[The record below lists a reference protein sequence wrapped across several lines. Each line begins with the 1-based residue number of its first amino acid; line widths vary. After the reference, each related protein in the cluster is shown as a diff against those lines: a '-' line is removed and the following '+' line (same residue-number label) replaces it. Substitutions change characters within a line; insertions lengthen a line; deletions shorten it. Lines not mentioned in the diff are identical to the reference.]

1 MKVHI
6 TKTLFYILFIFL
18 LGGLFYIIFLSMG
31 IFFDEWGIKS
41 QVVYFLICS
50 TLLTLFLK
58 PIMTSFEI
66 FTNKIFFP
74 EQEKFKNEIDEICN
88 KMINFVKYNEIFNVF
103 LEGLSKSIN
112 NKNIIIFYYQH
123 NDIYT
128 DIYTLEKNE
137 KLNNEIL
144 NDKNDS
150 LLKIIKSENSIK
162 IFDIYNDIREK
173 STLREKL
180 LSLKFKKIIML
191 GNRNE
196 MLGWI
201 ALGELKREKVNP
213 QNINEMLFKLAD
225 KLMQAIEHAR
235 LYQEAKRESVEKGIL
250 IKVVKKISKSRDL
263 QEILNLIIDSLAE
276 IVTYDAAGIFLI
288 DPEQPRN
295 MTYSVLRGYNKKSFE
310 GISLKVGKGIVGWSA
325 QYGKGEIVPD
335 VSKDKRYIKVIK
347 ETKSQMVIPIKSG
360 EDVIGVLCLE
370 SNKPNF
376 FNGNHY
382 EVVKTFASQ
391 AAIGIENARLYFEIQ
406 KKEELSQEIKRA
418 SDIQRALFPKKVPN
432 ILGYEISTFNQYS
445 MELGGD
451 LHDLKKLDEK
461 KLGVAIGDA
470 SGKGVPGAILMS
482 TLYATFRMG
491 RESYLEINEVIERL
505 NDSITSLTRPDTYA
519 TFFYGI
525 LDIQTGIFRYTNAGH
540 NPPYLIKSA
549 DEFKKLEIGGT
560 VLGFFKGIK
569 YKKHE
574 VKLEI
579 DDVLVLYTDGI
590 TECKN
595 KWDEEFGE
603 KRFLNI
609 LLKNRSLAPKKL
621 QEKIVNA
628 LHVFAEKSVF
638 SDDISLVIIKKVSE
652 GNIYEEL
659 S

>member
-18 LGGLFYIIFLSMG
+18 LGGLFYIVFLSMG
-31 IFFDEWGIKS
+31 IFFDEWGIIS
-41 QVVYFLICS
+41 QVIFFLTCS
-50 TLLTLFLK
+50 AFLTLFLK
-58 PIMTSFEI
+58 QILTSFEVY
-66 FTNKIFFP
+66 TNKIIFP
-74 EQEKFKNEIDEICN
+74 EQKKFENEIGELCN
-88 KMINFVKYNEIFNVF
+88 KVINFVKYNEIFNIF
-103 LEGLSKSIN
+103 LKSLSESIN

-128 DIYTLEKNE
+128 LEKNE
-137 KLNNEIL
+137 ELNSEIL

-150 LLKIIKSENSIK
+150 LLEILKSENSIK
-162 IFDIYNDIREK
+162 IFDIYNDIKEK
-173 STLREKL
+173 SALREKL
-180 LSLKFKKIIML
+180 LSLKFKNIITL
-191 GNRNE
+191 GNSNE

-201 ALGELKREKVNP
+201 ALGELKREKINP
-213 QNINEMLFKLAD
+213 QNFNKMLLKLAD
-225 KLMQAIEHAR
+225 KLTQAIEHAR

-250 IKVVKKISKSRDL
+250 IEVGRRISKSRDL
-263 QEILNLIIDSLAE
+263 QEILNLIVDSLAE
-276 IVTYDAAGIFLI
+276 IVPYDAAGIFLI

-295 MTYSVLRGYNKKSFE
+295 MTYSVLRGYSKKSFE
-310 GISLKVGKGIVGWSA
+310 GVSMKVGKGLVGWSA
-325 QYGKGEIVPD
+325 QYGKGEIVSD
-335 VSKDKRYIKVIK
+335 VSKDKRYITVKK
-347 ETKSQMVIPIKSG
+347 ETKSQMVIPIKCG
-360 EDVIGVLCLE
+360 EDIIGVFCLE
-370 SNKPNF
+370 SNKLNF
-376 FNGNHY
+376 FTGSHY

-406 KKEELSQEIKRA
+406 KKEELSQEIKKA
-418 SDIQRALFPKKVPN
+418 SDIQRALFPKKIPR
-432 ILGYEISTFNQYS
+432 IPGYEISTFNQYS

-451 LHDLKKLDEK
+451 LYDLKKIDGKE
-461 KLGVAIGDA
+461 LGVAIGDA

-491 RESYLEINEVIERL
+491 RKGYLEINEVIEKL
-505 NDSITSLTRPDTYA
+505 NDSITSLTQPDTYA

-540 NPPYLIKSA
+540 NPPYLIKSS
-549 DEFKKLEIGGT
+549 DGFKKLEIGGT
-560 VLGFFKGIK
+560 VLGFFKEIK
-569 YKKHE
+569 YKKGE

-579 DDVLVLYTDGI
+579 NDVLVLYTDGI

-609 LLKNRSLAPKKL
+609 ILKNRSLAPKKL

-652 GNIYEEL
+652 
-659 S
+659 